1 MQIKTLQRRIGWA
14 RALNLVAV
22 LACSTLAAAEPRAEP
37 ATTQATE
44 QPASLSSDTGLLPL
58 ARAGDA
64 AALSRLKAAAEAGQ
78 PRAQHEFGGYLL
90 DKGAY
95 AEGFSWIRRAAEA
108 GDARAIN
115 DVGALILGGY
125 GVSHRDPTLAQQ
137 YFLRA
142 GAKGF
147 PSGYRM
153 AAEIALSGG
162 NGKVD
167 VDAGRHWLRLAA
179 EAGDIQA
186 QSRLALLLTGWGR
199 QSEDMAEPI
208 MWLRRAAAAG
218 HAQSA
223 DQLGLLTLAG
233 FGVPQDL
240 AAARQWFEQA
250 AAAGWV
256 PAKVRLAQLLLQ
268 SSAASDMARG
278 RAVLAEAAGAGNAE
292 ARIQFFE
299 LNRVAGQVPDAQAVA
314 WLRSAAEE
322 GHPRAAQ
329 LLGDAYRTA
338 RGVPADAAQAQY
350 WLARAA
356 ASGEPAVFREALAA
370 AAKASPAR

>member
-1 MQIKTLQRRIGWA
+1 MPVKTSQRGAPWA
-14 RALNLVAV
+14 RALGLAAV
-22 LACSTLAAAEPRAEP
+22 LACSNSVVAAQRPDAPAPQASAPAAAFL
-37 ATTQATE
+37 Q
-44 QPASLSSDTGLLPL
+44 DTGWLPL

-64 AALSRLKAAAEAGQ
+64 AALGQLKAAAEAGQ
-78 PRAQHEFGGYLL
+78 PRALHELGSYWL

-95 AEGFSWIRRAAEA
+95 GEAYGWIRRAAEA
-108 GDARAIN
+108 GDPRAIYDLGVLLLN
-115 DVGALILGGY
+115 GVGVAQ
-125 GVSHRDPTLAQQ
+125 RDPALAQQ
-137 YFLRA
+137 YFVRA
-142 GAKGF
+142 GARGF

-153 AAEIALSGG
+153 AAEVALTGSGG
-162 NGKVD
+162 KAD
-167 VDAGRHWLRLAA
+167 TDAAQRWLRLAA
-179 EAGDIQA
+179 EAGDVQA
-186 QSRLALLLTGWGR
+186 QSRLASLLAR
-199 QSEDMAEPI
+199 QARGADDMAEPVA
-208 MWLRRAAAAG
+208 WLRRAAEAG

-223 DQLGLLTLAG
+223 DQLGLLALAG

-268 SSAASDMARG
+268 SSAASDVARG

-299 LNRVAGQVPDAQAVA
+299 MNRVAGQVPDAQAVA

-329 LLGDAYRTA
+329 LLGDAYRTG